1 MKLLKVLLLFLSP
14 IYAHTDVEVYIGSPV
29 NIQWQE
35 YGDEYEYMVEIYQL
49 RDSAES
55 LIYTSDWILEN
66 SIDVEIEEESS
77 YLWKIYIREIGK
89 KCDDDYQCFNV
100 ESGYFDFYFPPE
112 QEEPEDTDDEEQ
124 NIDQPPVV
132 KQEGDTMEIKPKVN
146 RQPIQKKEV
155 LGTTVT
161 TEKYIPKEE
170 FQEPERV
177 KEVKAVE
184 ETKEKSPKEGNYCE
198 YIYNVNRERFR
209 LIDCE
214 IDKPKIT
221 SSTYSTYNGMYI
233 VNSKGRYT
241 DSVKIYI
248 KNAVCRNFDILN
260 PTTWFGCDEVVTS
273 ADEYD
278 IKLNH
283 EVYFFN
289 KKVISPSSYIFRDK
303 EYEIAGIYS
312 SLPSNLI
319 FKGYFSLKHR
329 GNWLDQELAIKMPTT
344 FKKIEDGSKSS
355 NGIYSFPFSRIVNVN
370 QWHGCT
376 AYQCPHKGIDF
387 AVAKEKI
394 YASGSG
400 TVVAKGYDNYYGEC
414 NSGGNYLLVKYDS
427 GHHMSYMHLEK
438 TYVKNGQRVKE
449 GELLALS
456 GNTGANN
463 CQPLG
468 YHLHFELR
476 EKSSQ
481 STHIDPVPFIDIN
494 WSLVKTNKSNI
505 YPKRLSGDNP
515 HPSY

>member
-1 MKLLKVLLLFLSP
+1 MNLLKVLLLLLSP
-14 IYAHTDVEVYIGSPV
+14 IYAHTDVEIYVGNPV

-35 YGDEYEYMVEIYQL
+35 YGEEYEYMVEIYQL
-49 RDSAES
+49 RDSTES

-77 YLWKIYIREIGK
+77 YFWEIYIKEIGK
-89 KCDDDYQCFNV
+89 TCDDDYQCFNV

-112 QEEPEDTDDEEQ
+112 QEEPEDTNEDEQTVEQ
-124 NIDQPPVV
+124 PVVV
-132 KQEGDTMEIKPKVN
+132 KQEEEKNVKPEVRPKPTKRKN
-146 RQPIQKKEV
+146 V
-155 LGTTVT
+155 LGVT
-161 TEKYIPKEE
+161 DSTEQYIPKEE
-170 FQEPERV
+170 FQEPKKV

-184 ETKEKSPKEGNYCE
+184 ETKKKVTNKGNYCK
-198 YIYNVNRERFR
+198 YIYNVDKERFT
-209 LIDCE
+209 LTGCE
-214 IDKPKIT
+214 IEKPKIT
-221 SSTYSTYNGMYI
+221 SSTYSTYNDMYI
-233 VNSKGRYT
+233 VNSKGTYT

-248 KNAVCRNFDILN
+248 KNTVCKNFDFLN
-260 PTTWFGCDEVVTS
+260 PKTWFGCDEVVTS
-273 ADEYD
+273 TDEYD
-278 IKLNH
+278 IKVDH

-289 KKVISPSSYIFRDK
+289 EKVISPSSYIFRDK

-312 SLPSNLI
+312 TLPSNLI

-329 GNWLDQELAIKMPTT
+329 SKWLDQELALKMPTT
-344 FKKIEDGSKSS
+344 FKKIESGGNASK
-355 NGIYSFPFSRIVNVN
+355 GIYAFPFSRIVNVN

-427 GHHMSYMHLEK
+427 GHHMSYMHLEN
-438 TYVKNGQRVKE
+438 TYVKKGQRVEE
-449 GELLALS
+449 GDLLALS
-456 GNTGANN
+456 GNTGASN

-476 EKSSQ
+476 EKRSQ
-481 STHIDPVPFIDIN
+481 STHIDPVPFIDVN

>member
-14 IYAHTDVEVYIGSPV
+14 IYAHTDVDVYVGNPV

-49 RDSAES
+49 KDSTES

-66 SIDVEIEEESS
+66 SIEVEIDEESS
-77 YLWKIYIREIGK
+77 YLWKVHIKELDKI
-89 KCDDDYQCFNV
+89 CDDDYQCFNV
-100 ESGYFDFYFPPE
+100 ESGYFDFYFPEVPE
-112 QEEPEDTDDEEQ
+112 ESENSIDDDIIEEP
-124 NIDQPPVV
+124 IVV
-132 KQEGDTMEIKPKVN
+132 KEEEEKIEIKPTIEPK
-146 RQPIQKKEV
+146 PIQKKEV
-155 LGTTVT
+155 LGTTDT

-170 FQEPERV
+170 FEEPEKV

-184 ETKEKSPKEGNYCE
+184 EFKKEQEIKSNYCE
-198 YIYNVNRERFR
+198 YIYNVNKKEFR
-209 LIDCE
+209 LIDCDIE
-214 IDKPKIT
+214 KPKIT
-221 SSTYSTYNGMYI
+221 SSTYSTYNDMNI
-233 VNSKGRYT
+233 VNSKGTYT

-248 KNAVCRNFDILN
+248 KNAVCKNFDIFN
-260 PTTWFGCDEVVTS
+260 PKTWFGCDEVVTS
-273 ADEYD
+273 TDEYD

-289 KKVISPSSYIFRDK
+289 NRVISPSSYIFKDK
-303 EYEIAGIYS
+303 EFEIAGIYS
-312 SLPSNLI
+312 TLPSDLI
-319 FKGYFSLKHR
+319 FKAYFSLKHR
-329 GNWLDQELAIKMPTT
+329 GNWLDQELALKMPTT
-344 FKKIEDGSKSS
+344 FKKIEDGGNSS
-355 NGIYSFPFSRIVNVN
+355 NGIYSFPFSKIVYVN

-400 TVVAKGYDNYYGEC
+400 TVVAKGYDTYYGEC

-438 TYVKNGQRVKE
+438 TYVKDGQRVKE
-449 GELLALS
+449 GDLLALS
-456 GNTGANN
+456 GNTGSSN

-476 EKSSQ
+476 EKRSQ
-481 STHIDPVPFIDIN
+481 STHIDPVPFIDVN